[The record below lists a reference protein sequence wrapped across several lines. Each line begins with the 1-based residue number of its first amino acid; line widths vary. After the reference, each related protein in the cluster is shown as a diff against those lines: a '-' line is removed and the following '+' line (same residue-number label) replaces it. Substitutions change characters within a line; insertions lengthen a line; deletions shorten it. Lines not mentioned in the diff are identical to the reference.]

1 MIDEDK
7 ISLVSSMPYI
17 NQMRKPFQKK
27 KSVIFHKYS
36 LNLKR
41 IQLLAQH

>member
-27 KSVIFHKYS
+27 SVIFHKYS

>member
-27 KSVIFHKYS
+27 KVLFSINTV
-36 LNLKR
+36 
-41 IQLLAQH
+41 